1 VEQTDGVHISRPR
14 NDPEGL
20 DELAPLW
27 KELHRHHREV
37 ADYQPLVADF
47 ELSWT
52 SRLALYRR
60 LLADGGCY
68 LIASTD
74 GGDTIGYAM
83 VTIDAGPDDTFD
95 VTGGLAE
102 VVTLVVS
109 PDHRS
114 DGVGRA
120 LLQAAEEIARA
131 RGFDTVKIAVMSGNA
146 RAQRF
151 YEAHG
156 YAVAEHVLY
165 RRLEDDDSVTLP
177 GAQ

>member
-1 VEQTDGVHISRPR
+1 MAVQISRPR

-27 KELHRHHREV
+27 KELHHHHREV
-37 ADYQPLVADF
+37 ADYQ
-47 ELSWT
+47 
-52 SRLALYRR
+52 R
-60 LLADGGCY
+60 
-68 LIASTD
+68 
-74 GGDTIGYAM
+74 
-83 VTIDAGPDDTFD
+83 PDDTFD

-109 PDHRS
+109 PGHRS

-131 RGFDTVKIAVMSGNA
+131 RGFDTMKIAVMSGNA

-151 YEAHG
+151 YEANG

-165 RRLEDDDSVTLP
+165 RRL
-177 GAQ
+177 GKA

>member
-1 VEQTDGVHISRPR
+1 MGRGRGGARVRRRSLDGPQAMVGHRPVRRGVGWSRLMAVHISRPR

-95 VTGGLAE
+95 VT
-102 VVTLVVS
+102 
-109 PDHRS
+109 
-114 DGVGRA
+114 
-120 LLQAAEEIARA
+120 
-131 RGFDTVKIAVMSGNA
+131 
-146 RAQRF
+146 
-151 YEAHG
+151 
-156 YAVAEHVLY
+156 
-165 RRLEDDDSVTLP
+165 
-177 GAQ
+177 